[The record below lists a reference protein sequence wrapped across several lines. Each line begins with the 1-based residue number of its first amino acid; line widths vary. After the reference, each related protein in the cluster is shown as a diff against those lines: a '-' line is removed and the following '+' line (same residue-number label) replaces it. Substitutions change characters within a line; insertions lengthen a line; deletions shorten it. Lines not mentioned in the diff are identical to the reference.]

1 MLNGKQW
8 MPQTLIFRRLG
19 LGWLFT
25 GKLCPA
31 LGFKGRATGR
41 IRIEFIKALREIG
54 NKRK

>member
-1 MLNGKQW
+1 

-25 GKLCPA
+25 GRLCPA
-31 LGFKGRATGR
+31 LGFKGRAIGR

-54 NKRK
+54 NKGK